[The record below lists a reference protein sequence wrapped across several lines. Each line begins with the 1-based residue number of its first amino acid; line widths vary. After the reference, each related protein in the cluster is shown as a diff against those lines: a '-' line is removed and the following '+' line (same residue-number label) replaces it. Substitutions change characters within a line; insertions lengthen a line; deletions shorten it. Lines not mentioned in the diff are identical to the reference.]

1 MVWKHLL
8 SAPPRAARSLLPSS
22 SSRGK
27 VFLASSSSARF
38 LDSRQHLAALRA
50 DLQLG
55 PLCAI
60 LFCNEDIMI
69 LLILSKIVEIVSSQ
83 IITGEEVGKIK

>member
-1 MVWKHLL
+1 MKASNLCPATGP
-8 SAPPRAARSLLPSS
+8 SPPPP
-22 SSRGK
+22 
-27 VFLASSSSARF
+27 FLVSSSSARF

-69 LLILSKIVEIVSSQ
+69 LSKIVENVSSQ
-83 IITGEEVGKIK
+83 L